1 MPEVRFP
8 QFTLKTLFAAT
19 AVCALFCGY
28 LRWTGH
34 NALALGV
41 AVALHIVL
49 IPVPLA
55 FAASVAIDGWQPT
68 LARWNLRLALGL
80 LAMAVLWIVV
90 LELACPSA
98 LRMVFNSEGA

>member
-1 MPEVRFP
+1 MTEVRLP

-19 AVCALFCGY
+19 AACALFCGY

-34 NALALGV
+34 HALALGV
-41 AVALHIVL
+41 AIALHILFV
-49 IPVPLA
+49 PVPLA

-68 LARWNLRLALGL
+68 VARWNLRMVLSL

-90 LELACPSA
+90 LQATCPSA
-98 LRMVFNSEGA
+98 LRMAFNSDGA

>member
-1 MPEVRFP
+1 MTDVRLP

-19 AVCALFCGY
+19 AACALFCGY
-28 LRWTGH
+28 LHWTRH

-41 AVALHIVL
+41 AIALHIVFV
-49 IPVPLA
+49 PVPLA

-68 LARWNLRLALGL
+68 LARWNLRMVLGL

-90 LELACPSA
+90 LQAICPSA
-98 LRMVFNSEGA
+98 LRMAFNSDGA